1 MKKDIFIILPYKESL
16 NPNFAGAVSLYVKD
30 TTNYSKYKKSIQI
43 ISSDDFDNKKRLFRN
58 KNYII
63 NFCKKFEDKKE
74 SIKIIEIHNRPEYL
88 SYIRSYFPNTK
99 IKLVF
104 HNDPLSL
111 RGSISYNE
119 RDKIIK
125 SCHKVVFISNWIQQR
140 FFSSFK
146 NADLTNS
153 IIIPHG
159 VKKLTK
165 INLINKQK
173 NILFVGKLNHA
184 KGYDIFI
191 DAALKFKKQN
201 PSWNFIAIGNE
212 ARKNI
217 FPNKKIV
224 KEIGYKKNSEV
235 LNFYSKSEI
244 AIGNSVWD
252 EPLGRIAIEA
262 SSRKCLPIISNKGGL
277 AESKNI
283 ALVLKK
289 NNSTELFKLLKKVTS
304 NKSFRRKKQTLFHK
318 KNNFDINLISKK
330 IDTIRNEIINKNHI
344 KIDNSTKRVLHIA
357 NFNEISDGRLYYSFA
372 NKLNNGFIK
381 NDYIVQTISDRSY
394 LKSNRTIIQPFSPV
408 KKFNDKILNTIK
420 NFSPHLLLIGHVF
433 NISEEIFK
441 YCKDHNIKIASW
453 YIDSISPEFLKD
465 NKKMNFKHNL
475 KYVENCF
482 VTSSPMIF
490 KKDINFNKLKFI
502 PNPVDS
508 SIDNFKNFKNHKDMN
523 FDIFVAISHGQNR
536 GILKKGKFDEREKF
550 INTLISESPQL
561 KFAQFGFNGF
571 EPIWGA
577 NYYHYLSKSK
587 MALNISRG
595 KYQNKY
601 SSDRISSL
609 VGNGLLVFINEK
621 TKFHK
626 ILSSKDVVYFKD
638 NKDLLKKI
646 NFYINND
653 KERIKIAKSGYEKY
667 HKFMSNK
674 VISQYMMTCLKL
686 DKFKKPFWHNIK

>member
-30 TTNYSKYKKSIQI
+30 TTKYSKFKKRIQI
-43 ISSDDFDNKKRLFRN
+43 ISSEDFDNKSELFRN

-63 NFCKKFEDKKE
+63 NFCKKFEKE
-74 SIKIIEIHNRPEYL
+74 KDSIKIIEIHNRPEYL
-88 SYIRSYFPNTK
+88 IYIKDYFPNAK

-111 RGSISYNE
+111 RGSITYEE
-119 RDKIIK
+119 RDKIVK
-125 SCHKVVFISNWIQQR
+125 SCYKVVFISSWIQQR
-140 FFSSFK
+140 FFTSFK
-146 NADLTNS
+146 NADLSNS

-159 VKKLTK
+159 IKKLITIDLTK
-165 INLINKQK
+165 KQK

-184 KGYDIFI
+184 KGYHIFAE
-191 DAALKFKKQN
+191 AALKFKKKN
-201 PSWNFIAIGNE
+201 PEWNFIAIGNE

-217 FPNKKIV
+217 FPDKKIV
-224 KEIGYKKNSEV
+224 TEIGYKKNSEV

-289 NNSTELFKLLKKVTS
+289 NTSNELYKILKKVTS
-304 NKSFRRKKQTLFHK
+304 NKSFRRKKQNLFY
-318 KNNFDINLISKK
+318 KNNNFNIKLISKK
-330 IDTIRNEIINKNHI
+330 LDNIRKEIIDKNEII
-344 KIDNSTKRVLHIA
+344 IDNSKKRVLHIA
-357 NFNEISDGRLYYSFA
+357 NFNENSDGRLYYSFA

-381 NDYIVQTISDRSY
+381 NDYIVQTISDRSF
-394 LKSNRTIIQPFSPV
+394 LKSNRTIIQPFSPI

-420 NFSPHLLLIGHVF
+420 NFSPHILLIGHVF
-433 NISEEIFK
+433 NINDEIFK
-441 YCKDHNIKIASW
+441 YCKNNNIKICSW

-465 NKKMNFKHNL
+465 NTKKNFFRNL
-475 KYVENCF
+475 EHVDNCF
-482 VTSSPMIF
+482 ITSSPELF
-490 KKDINFNKLKFI
+490 KKNIHYHKLKFI

-508 SIDNFKNFKNHKDMN
+508 SIDNFKNFKNHKDMK
-523 FDIFVAISHGQNR
+523 FDMFVAISHGQNR

-550 INTLISESPQL
+550 INDLISDLPQL
-561 KFAQFGFNGF
+561 KFAQFGLNNF
-571 EPIWGA
+571 EPIWGS
-577 NYYHYLSKSK
+577 NYYHYLSKTK

-609 VGNGLLVFINEK
+609 IGNGLLVFLNKK
-621 TKFHK
+621 TQFQK
-626 ILSSKDVVYFKD
+626 ILTSKDVVYFK
-638 NKDLLKKI
+638 NKKDLINKI
-646 NFYINND
+646 IFYNDND
-653 KERIKIAKSGYEKY
+653 KARIKIAKSGYIKY
-667 HKFMSNK
+667 HKFMNNK
-674 VISQYMMTCLKL
+674 LIAKYIMACAKL
-686 DKFKKPFWHNIK
+686 EKIKNPFWHKI